1 MKRVLWAAMLLTGL
15 ATGTEAVRADAQSG
29 SAAQASGQAGSTAWN
44 HANLAD
50 LKRWAA
56 AAPDDGLPALSTAAL
71 DAAQARGDVVEID
84 DAATMLA
91 LRLAQLHLLGDG
103 ASRGRAGWN
112 ILDTDRDVTLEPVL
126 AQALASGALDTF
138 FASLRPV
145 HRDYAALRAAL
156 ATETDRSRR
165 QTIARNMERWRWMPR
180 ILGPDHVL
188 VNAARFEAELWR
200 GGRKVGTWRIIVGK
214 KSTPTPVFDTRITG
228 VVLNPWWEIPSSIVR
243 ESVGALVRR
252 NPAAARARGYV
263 WSDGRYRQRP
273 GPNNALGQMKL
284 VMPNPYSVYMH
295 DTPNKQLFDE
305 QVRAFSHGCV
315 RTDDAIGYAA
325 TLLEGVMTRER
336 VDEIVAS
343 GVTTTV
349 SLSKPLPVYVAY
361 FTATANP
368 AGGVDIH
375 PDIYGRD
382 GRIAVAARR
391 RPSGETECTLT

>member
-1 MKRVLWAAMLLTGL
+1 MKRVLWAAMLLAGFATGIGPGL
-15 ATGTEAVRADAQSG
+15 AGPLADA
-29 SAAQASGQAGSTAWN
+29 APAQAGQSAKMGWSP
-44 HANLAD
+44 ANLAI
-50 LKRWAA
+50 LRRWVA
-56 AAPDDGLPALSTAAL
+56 AAPEDGLPVPSTVAL
-71 DAAQARGDVVEID
+71 DAALARGDAAEID

-91 LRLAQLHLLGDG
+91 LRLAQLHLLGD
-103 ASRGRAGWN
+103 ARSRARAGWN
-112 ILDTDRDVTLEPVL
+112 ILDTDRDVTLEPLL
-126 AQALASGALDTF
+126 AQAQASGTLDLF
-138 FASLRPV
+138 FATLRPV

-156 ATETDRSRR
+156 ATETERDRR

-200 GGRKVGTWRIIVGK
+200 EGRKVGTWRIIVGK

-228 VVLNPWWEIPSSIVR
+228 VVLNPWWEIPASIVR

-295 DTPNKQLFDE
+295 DTPNKQLFAQE
-305 QVRAFSHGCV
+305 VRAFSHGCV
-315 RTDDAIGYAA
+315 RTDNAIGYAA
-325 TLLEGVMTRER
+325 TLLEGVMPRER

-343 GVTTTV
+343 GVSTTV
-349 SLSKPLPVYVAY
+349 NLAKPLPIYVAY

-368 AGGVDIH
+368 EGGIEFL

-382 GRIAVAARR
+382 SRIAVAVRGQTG
-391 RPSGETECTLT
+391 SQTECSLT